1 MGTAAIPA
9 IFSWV
14 NLLWKLAYWN
24 HCFLYEPLC
33 LLLLCSSI
41 PPPWHRII
49 ELMIFP
55 WTYICFCY
63 LTLALPFDL
72 IDFLI
77 FSLCTFNILPNTTA
91 GSSLNLTVTEDLVVL
106 VTLQAGLAFQPLWH
120 LCWIILLPTRMGWA
134 AQGSSSR
141 RETQNMATLKAN
153 LHFQTLLYIL
163 LYLYSKIISL
173 KSKRKFSHY
182 KTFTEEMS
190 IIKWLLFKGWLA
202 HS

>member
-1 MGTAAIPA
+1 
-9 IFSWV
+9 
-14 NLLWKLAYWN
+14 
-24 HCFLYEPLC
+24 
-33 LLLLCSSI
+33 
-41 PPPWHRII
+41 
-49 ELMIFP
+49 
-55 WTYICFCY
+55 
-63 LTLALPFDL
+63 
-72 IDFLI
+72 
-77 FSLCTFNILPNTTA
+77 
-91 GSSLNLTVTEDLVVL
+91 
-106 VTLQAGLAFQPLWH
+106 
-120 LCWIILLPTRMGWA
+120 MGWA